1 MTEDGA
7 PKQNNEGEVTEVK
20 PVKLSRWATVGI
32 LIACVIGVLI
42 LVLTIHSCNIE
53 KKVESSQNTT
63 ETKIVS
69 EVSTETAQNVVE
81 MPPEQTE
88 KPTVVQEV
96 TTTPTELTTDA
107 KAETSVKV
115 DVSSS
120 GLNEVALPELSE
132 KLNTNGIVVSKKSYK
147 YEGSY
152 IYGVTVSM
160 LVGEQTKSV
169 QYFCPKN
176 TYDALSSTDTI
187 TVEYQLDSG
196 GNISISSISK

>member
-7 PKQNNEGEVTEVK
+7 PKQNNEGEGTEVK
-20 PVKLSRWATVGI
+20 PVKLSRWATVSI

-81 MPPEQTE
+81 MPSEQTE
-88 KPTVVQEV
+88 KPTAVQEV

>member
-1 MTEDGA
+1 M
-7 PKQNNEGEVTEVK
+7 
-20 PVKLSRWATVGI
+20 
-32 LIACVIGVLI
+32 
-42 LVLTIHSCNIE
+42 
-53 KKVESSQNTT
+53 VEIPS
-63 ETKIVS
+63 
-69 EVSTETAQNVVE
+69 
-81 MPPEQTE
+81 EQTE
-88 KPTVVQEV
+88 KPTAVQEV

-115 DVSSS
+115 DVPSS